1 MYFMC
6 MLYAFICLLYVY
18 YMYIKFVLY
27 AYHIILYVHS
37 MLYYTRCTFNVELSM
52 CMFKSWVEYGAVPKN
67 MAYAVTPLRKRYD
80 HCIFLK
86 MVHCVQMGKK
96 QRSFGVQWFSL
107 YRHRFLSWPGTDFL
121 FGVRWCLKKVA
132 RICLHRHGFHH
143 PPVYGE
149 KWSTSSRTIT
159 WSDFH
164 GDEV

>member
-1 MYFMC
+1 MYIIC

-18 YMYIKFVLY
+18 YMYIKLVLY

-86 MVHCVQMGKK
+86 MVHCVQMGKNNA
-96 QRSFGVQWFSL
+96 RSAYNGFL
-107 YRHRFLSWPGTDFL
+107 YTGTDFFL
-121 FGVRWCLKKVA
+121 GPAPIFCSAYAGVWKKWRRFVCTGA
-132 RICLHRHGFHH
+132 DF
-143 PPVYGE
+143 
-149 KWSTSSRTIT
+149 STPL
-159 WSDFH
+159 
-164 GDEV
+164 